1 MWGYINN
8 DGEHDC
14 VWDCVTELTKQRDEA
29 RRERDEARTVTD
41 AKEPAVVT
49 SFRSFAKPCS
59 YVKTVGLLLNHTE
72 GNEIVSYIDTL
83 TRERDE
89 AVKRRREI
97 DDEAFDYAEQIE
109 TLKTQLA
116 SARELMEFARIELG
130 GEERDGS
137 EHTHWCVACDDHV
150 DGNHVV
156 RNMLDA
162 ALTAALTQEDA

>member
-1 MWGYINN
+1 M
-8 DGEHDC
+8 
-14 VWDCVTELTKQRDEA
+14 
-29 RRERDEARTVTD
+29 TD
-41 AKEPAVVT
+41 AKDVRETLRERARDARVVLMDAHPTMSYEDAAVV
-49 SFRSFAKPCS
+49 A
-59 YVKTVGLLLNHTE
+59 LLNVATE
-72 GNEIVSYIDTL
+72 QIDTL

>member
-116 SARELMEFARIELG
+116 AARVVTDAMVERASVALWARYGDYIAATLEDNDI
-130 GEERDGS
+130 R
-137 EHTHWCVACDDHV
+137 A
-150 DGNHVV
+150 
-156 RNMLDA
+156 MLTA
-162 ALTAALTQEDA
+162 AFTAALTPGDA